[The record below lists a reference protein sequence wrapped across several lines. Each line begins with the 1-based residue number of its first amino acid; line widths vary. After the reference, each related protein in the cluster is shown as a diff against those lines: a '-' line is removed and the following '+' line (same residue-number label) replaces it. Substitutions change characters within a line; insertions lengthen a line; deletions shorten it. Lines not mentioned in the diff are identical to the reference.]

1 MSDNNNWKKIG
12 KGAAIAGG
20 VILGTALIPMLAGFG
35 TAGVVGG
42 SIAAGIQGIIGNVA
56 AGSVF
61 AVCTSLGMSGVFASS
76 AAVGALLGVGGLAA
90 YIKGMY
96 NPKSDAELILK
107 VIKEKD
113 NSDIIIK
120 LIECRFPRQRNEIKN
135 EYDKIAENGHSFMED
150 IENYIPLNMR
160 EHFNNLMIP
169 TENILPRTEEINAL
183 LSNKT
188 FDKYFENEFKENTDA
203 FLINEII
210 RNDDDPLIIVRLLNS
225 RDEEQRKKINN
236 SFNLLNFAPEHTL
249 LSYIIEFMPHHT
261 EINYIHFLLDNI
273 K

>member
-1 MSDNNNWKKIG
+1 
-12 KGAAIAGG
+12 
-20 VILGTALIPMLAGFG
+20 MLAGFG

-113 NSDIIIK
+113 I
-120 LIECRFPRQRNEIKN
+120 LISYLICYF
-135 EYDKIAENGHSFMED
+135 
-150 IENYIPLNMR
+150 YI
-160 EHFNNLMIP
+160 
-169 TENILPRTEEINAL
+169 
-183 LSNKT
+183 
-188 FDKYFENEFKENTDA
+188 
-203 FLINEII
+203 
-210 RNDDDPLIIVRLLNS
+210 
-225 RDEEQRKKINN
+225 
-236 SFNLLNFAPEHTL
+236 
-249 LSYIIEFMPHHT
+249 
-261 EINYIHFLLDNI
+261 
-273 K
+273 

>member
-12 KGAAIAGG
+12 KGVAITGG
-20 VILGTALIPMLAGFG
+20 VILGVALIPMLAGFG

-42 SIAAGIQGIIGNVA
+42 SIAAGIQAVIGNVA

-61 AVCTSLGMSGVFASS
+61 AVVTSLGMSGVFASS

-96 NPKSDAELILK
+96 NPKSDAELICK
-107 VIKEKD
+107 VINEKD

-120 LIECRFPRQRNEIKN
+120 LIECRFPIQRNEIKD
-135 EYDKIAENGHSFMED
+135 EYNKIVENGHNFMED
-150 IENYIPLNMR
+150 VENYLPVNIR
-160 EHFNNLMIP
+160 EHFNNLMMP
-169 TENILPRTEEINAL
+169 TENIIPKTQQINAL
-183 LSNKT
+183 LNNNT

-210 RNDDDPLIIVRLLNS
+210 RNNDDPLIIVRLLNS
-225 RDEEQRKKINN
+225 RTEEQRKKINN
-236 SFNLLNFAPEHTL
+236 SFNELSFAPNHTL
-249 LSYIIEFMPHHT
+249 LSYIIDFMPHHT

-273 K
+273 E